1 MRSLITAVLLMG
13 GAVNASAPPL
23 HFMPLCED
31 GQVVGLQIAILAEI
45 PVGTVGAVRW
55 SPKFCEAKDA

>member
-13 GAVNASAPPL
+13 GAVSAQAPPL
-23 HFMPLCED
+23 VFMPLCED
-31 GQVVGLQIAILAEI
+31 GQVVGLQIAVVGEI

-55 SPKFCEAKDA
+55 GPKFCEGKDA